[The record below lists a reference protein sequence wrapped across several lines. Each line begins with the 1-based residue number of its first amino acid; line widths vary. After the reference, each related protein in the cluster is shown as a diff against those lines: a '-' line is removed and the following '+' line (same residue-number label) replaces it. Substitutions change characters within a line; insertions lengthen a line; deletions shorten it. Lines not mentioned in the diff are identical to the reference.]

1 MSSPL
6 LNHLRFPS
14 GLTVNTARQ
23 RARKHHKTSNIP
35 LNACLD
41 LEVRKNGLHLPWSK
55 ALKHMLATTL
65 QCTSAPPQRMTEK
78 DVDEISCRHPSLTQN
93 GFGIVHLPWHEG
105 PHEESLARQREMN
118 HWLVPKCNLAL
129 AFISL
134 FTPHEKINRDRN
146 MASIE
151 LKHHAEHAL
160 KLARPSRDNYIPQGA
175 FIMAALHRGFVLADG
190 PGGFYRGAF
199 FNIKPAPKILDKSEL
214 AQNEITN
221 QLKHQLAC
229 LGIDETGE

>member
-23 RARKHHKTSNIP
+23 RARKHHKTSHIP
-35 LNACLD
+35 YNECLD
-41 LEVRKNGLHLPWSK
+41 LEVRKNGLQLPWSK
-55 ALKHMLATTL
+55 ALEHMLAATS

-78 DVDEISCRHPSLTQN
+78 DVNEISCRHPSLAQN
-93 GFGIVHLPWHEG
+93 GFGVVHFPWDEG
-105 PHEESLARQREMN
+105 TYKESLARQREMN
-118 HWLVPKCNLAL
+118 HWLVPQCNLAL

-134 FTPHEKINRDRN
+134 LTADDSINRDLN

-160 KLARPSRDNYIPQGA
+160 KLARPGRANNIPQGA
-175 FIMAALHRGFVLADG
+175 FIMAALHRGLVIADG

-199 FNIKPAPKILDKSEL
+199 FNIKPAPKILDRSEL
-214 AQNEITN
+214 VQNEIIS
-221 QLKHQLAC
+221 QLKRQLVC
-229 LGIDETGE
+229 LGID